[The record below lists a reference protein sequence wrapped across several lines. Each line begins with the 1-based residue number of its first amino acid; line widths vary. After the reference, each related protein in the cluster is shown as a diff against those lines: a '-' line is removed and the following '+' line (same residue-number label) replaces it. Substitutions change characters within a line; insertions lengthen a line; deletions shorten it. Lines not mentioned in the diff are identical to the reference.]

1 MTGRDERKVAVLL
14 GGGVG
19 FVFLGIALISI
30 PWGLMFIGVMLIAYG
45 VGYHLMKRDE
55 DKR

>member
-19 FVFLGIALISI
+19 FVFLGIALMSI
-30 PWGLMFIGVMLIAYG
+30 PWSLVFVGVILAAYG
-45 VGYHLMKRDE
+45 VGFFLMKSDE
-55 DKR
+55 NK